1 MNRRD
6 FLINLGIGG
15 AAFAAIPL
23 LSHFITSD
31 GLVAD
36 WEVHS
41 KFGFQWL
48 NAGVY
53 KKKNLNGPC
62 EGFILRRY
70 WTPKRDDLWS
80 DNRLHERF
88 KGYIQDNV
96 LYLNALVDLRA
107 NDAVVISMGEEGKKT
122 RNTAIITHKL

>member
-1 MNRRD
+1 MDRRE

-31 GLVAD
+31 GLVVD

-41 KFGFQWL
+41 QFGFQWL

-53 KKKNLNGPC
+53 QKKNLNGPC

-70 WTPKRDDLWS
+70 WTPKRESLYSDD
-80 DNRLHERF
+80 RLHERF

-96 LYLNALVDLRA
+96 LYLNALVDLHV
-107 NDAVVISMGEEGKKT
+107 NDAVVISMGEEGSKVV
-122 RNTAIITHKL
+122 NTAIITNKL

>member
-1 MNRRD
+1 MDRRD
-6 FLINLGIGG
+6 FLVNLGMGVG
-15 AAFAAIPL
+15 AIAAIPL

-31 GLVAD
+31 GLTTD

-48 NAGVY
+48 NAEVHQ
-53 KKKNLNGPC
+53 KKNLNGPC
-62 EGFILRRY
+62 EGVIL
-70 WTPKRDDLWS
+70 
-80 DNRLHERF
+80 RLHERF

-107 NDAVVISMGEEGKKT
+107 NDAVVISMGKEGKKT
-122 RNTAIITHKL
+122 VNTAIITHKL